1 MTILADPTEHP
12 VIGHRGM
19 AAAAPEN
26 TLDAMQLAFS
36 YGADAVEFDL
46 RLSADGE
53 VVVIHDPTVDRTT
66 DGTGLVAGKTL
77 AELRELNAAARFVP
91 GSVED
96 RLPPPTRAK
105 DGNVYPEYSGIEAP
119 SQRRSSIPLF
129 TEVLE
134 QFGDRNLLIE
144 IKDERASAPA
154 RRLIEKFGLEKR
166 CLVDSYSDAAL
177 AGFRGSRI
185 PVGAGKQGVIT
196 LLKSFLSF
204 RFIVKADRN
213 AQSAQLITLEKRD
226 GTWIRSH
233 RLIELDATIPAD
245 PTAQALVER
254 WQDSLVKRL
263 GPAQIIA
270 TTPTPIDVSNT
281 PLRSRETPYGNLAT
295 DAMRAG
301 TGAQVAGMIGGSM
314 RYDDEI
320 PAGPISN
327 LQIESIYLFPDET
340 RIATFPITGA
350 RLREILEHSISRGG
364 AQFAGYLQL
373 SGVRFQ
379 WDSTR
384 AAGSRIVGDL
394 LRDDGS
400 VIAPAETVKFSINAY
415 TACEGGDGYSIPES
429 AEACKA
435 RESGPRA
442 AQLIIDY
449 LRAMK
454 TVTLPAI
461 GRVTGIR

>member
-204 RFIVKADRN
+204 RDPKLDYNGMCVPTRYKQFP
-213 AQSAQLITLEKRD
+213 LP
-226 GTWIRSH
+226 IRI
-233 RLIELDATIPAD
+233 L
-245 PTAQALVER
+245 
-254 WQDSLVKRL
+254 
-263 GPAQIIA
+263 
-270 TTPTPIDVSNT
+270 
-281 PLRSRETPYGNLAT
+281 
-295 DAMRAG
+295 
-301 TGAQVAGMIGGSM
+301 
-314 RYDDEI
+314 
-320 PAGPISN
+320 
-327 LQIESIYLFPDET
+327 T
-340 RIATFPITGA
+340 RIARQA
-350 RLREILEHSISRGG
+350 
-364 AQFAGYLQL
+364 
-373 SGVRFQ
+373 
-379 WDSTR
+379 
-384 AAGSRIVGDL
+384 
-394 LRDDGS
+394 
-400 VIAPAETVKFSINAY
+400 N
-415 TACEGGDGYSIPES
+415 
-429 AEACKA
+429 
-435 RESGPRA
+435 
-442 AQLIIDY
+442 
-449 LRAMK
+449 K
-454 TVTLPAI
+454 TVHIWTVNSPTQARYLWKLGVNGI
-461 GRVTGIR
+461 VTDDVRPILSERKSA